1 MDNHA
6 GADLRGVLDPSR
18 GAIAFYEEGV
28 HFLRQGD
35 PTQAIASFSMALEL
49 DSKPV
54 RYHVGH
60 VWASWSGNAVR
71 SEICRRRLLS
81 LMERVEEDD
90 AALKGQIHGLLG
102 RFEAAM
108 NNKAEARAYYK
119 SAAAFDPDWEADLP
133 EPARSGEE
141 GSSLAPEA
149 SASSSFLAR
158 LISRFSKK

>member
-18 GAIAFYEEGV
+18 GAPASYEEGV
-28 HFLRQGD
+28 QYLKQGD

-49 DSKPV
+49 DSRPV

-81 LMERVEEDD
+81 LMERVDEDD
-90 AALKGQIHGLLG
+90 VLLKGMIHGLLG
-102 RFEAAM
+102 RLEAAM
-108 NNKAEARAYYK
+108 NNKAEARAHYK
-119 SAAAFDPDWEADLP
+119 SAAAFNPDWEADLL

-141 GSSLAPEA
+141 GPSLAPEA
-149 SASSSFLAR
+149 SGASSLLAR
-158 LISRFSKK
+158 LMSRFSKK